1 MVDELELQQM
11 ADALEALGNGT
22 RLAIFTLLV
31 PAGSHG
37 MPVGEL
43 QQRLD
48 VPASTLSHHIARLV
62 QVGLLRQDREGRS
75 LICKADY
82 ACMDEL
88 IAFLTAN
95 CCAAEGKASPHRHAQ
110 SATPLS
116 DRTEPTD

>member
-1 MVDELELQQM
+1 MAASLELQQT
-11 ADALEALGNGT
+11 ADVLEALGNGT

-31 PAGSHG
+31 PAGRKG

-62 QVGLLRQDREGRS
+62 QVGLVRQDREGRS
-75 LICKADY
+75 LICKANYDRME
-82 ACMDEL
+82 AL

-95 CCAAEGKASPHRHAQ
+95 CCAADMASRDA
-110 SATPLS
+110 AT
-116 DRTEPTD
+116 